1 MYISVFLPDFLCRH
15 GHFDE
20 RENCAEYCSERN
32 DTYIS
37 TGHFFTAV
45 LGVSGIALP
54 IVLYRAALLTTTS
67 FVLSFIGM
75 ALFLACVVAF
85 IHLFYIEDEDAMS
98 FF

>member
-20 RENCAEYCSERN
+20 RENCAEFCSERN

-54 IVLYRAALLTTTS
+54 IVLYRAALLTTTQAKNRAMP
-67 FVLSFIGM
+67 INDRTK
-75 ALFLACVVAF
+75 VVM
-85 IHLFYIEDEDAMS
+85 LQRSRGYNWRNS
-98 FF
+98 P